1 MLVIV
6 CFNTQVKLEEEK
18 ANILYDSN
26 ITSTNNIRMVIE
38 KLGYE
43 ASPQISYLNTRF
55 FITGMRCNKCVLK
68 VESNLKEVLGVTDAK
83 VRLMDEKARGDFC
96 NFQLFT

>member
-1 MLVIV
+1 MK
-6 CFNTQVKLEEEK
+6 FEDEK

-26 ITSTNNIRMVIE
+26 ITSTKNIRMVIE

-55 FITGMRCNKCVLK
+55 FITGMKCNKCVLK
-68 VESNLKEVLGVTDAK
+68 IESNLKEVLGVSDAK
-83 VRLMDEKARGDFC
+83 VSLMYEEARGDVC
-96 NFQLFT
+96 NFQLCT